1 MRTFY
6 HRKLYAI
13 GNLRKL
19 FIVMFSLTVIKII
32 FVTFQIEHTEIRN
45 DTITEKTP
53 TLVSEVYY
61 LSHGH
66 HKFPH

>member
-1 MRTFY
+1 MPTFY

-13 GNLRKL
+13 GNLRKI

-32 FVTFQIEHTEIRN
+32 FVTFQIEHTEIQN

-53 TLVSEVYY
+53 TVLW
-61 LSHGH
+61 
-66 HKFPH
+66 